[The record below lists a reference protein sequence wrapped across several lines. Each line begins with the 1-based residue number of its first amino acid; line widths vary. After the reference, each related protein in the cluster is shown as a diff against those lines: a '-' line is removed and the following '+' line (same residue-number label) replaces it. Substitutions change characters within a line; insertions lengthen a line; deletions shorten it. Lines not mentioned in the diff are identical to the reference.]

1 MTVLLFI
8 WIVETSLVHQFSLRK
23 LNVTWFARSRY
34 VREPDPSDA
43 ATARSALPSG
53 ADQVVR
59 DQNEQFLVS
68 HEFAGANSVTSNGG
82 IEKCQTSKYPKPPL
96 LL

>member
-34 VREPDPSDA
+34 VREPDPSA
-43 ATARSALPSG
+43 VATARSAQTSS
-53 ADQVVR
+53 ANRVVR
-59 DQNEQFLVS
+59 DPNKQFLVPY
-68 HEFAGANSVTSNGG
+68 EFASANSLTSNGG
-82 IEKCQTSKYPKPPL
+82 IQTCEKPKYPKLSL